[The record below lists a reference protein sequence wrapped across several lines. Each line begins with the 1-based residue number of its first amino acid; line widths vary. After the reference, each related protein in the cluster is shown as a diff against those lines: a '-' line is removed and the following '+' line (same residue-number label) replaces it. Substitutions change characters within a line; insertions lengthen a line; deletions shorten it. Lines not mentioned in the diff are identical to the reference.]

1 MAGKNLLKALI
12 VVIVLALA
20 LQGCSQREVT
30 VTPVTAPVTIS
41 EAPVSAVEALRLD
54 ADPPDVRLLVSGS
67 LPDGCTRLGEVVVE
81 RQNSLFQLTLRANR
95 VSDGDCGSEP
105 VAYERLVRLPV
116 EGLAPGMY
124 SALVN
129 GRLATF
135 QIPAKA
141 AVQLASVET
150 VPQAA
155 VEPTPAE
162 EAAAEPAA
170 LHPVTGSG
178 EQPDCV
184 NKAAY
189 YGEVL
194 TPDGTILDPR
204 AAFVK
209 SWKVRNEGS
218 CHWGEGYQLVF
229 LSGDNLGSA
238 STYPLPE
245 AEPGQIIE
253 IAVPMTAPA
262 APGGYHAEWQFADA
276 SGQTFGMGSAGTY
289 PLTTRVGVRTLVP
302 PPPVDPDCAVERNP
316 EIEAEILRLFNEVR
330 AQHGLPEYTVVEV
343 LSEVARNHSL
353 DMACNNF
360 IEHYGSNGLLY
371 TGRLQAA
378 SVPYQTATENIYSGN
393 GGPGGAFKWWMNSQI
408 HRDAI
413 LASKFTEIGIGY
425 VKRAPNKYQ
434 EYFTVVFIRP

>member
-1 MAGKNLLKALI
+1 MVGKNLYKSLI
-12 VVIVLALA
+12 VLMVFALV
-20 LQGCSQREVT
+20 LQGCSQRVET
-30 VTPVTAPVTIS
+30 ATPVTAPVTIS

-67 LPDGCTRLGEVVVE
+67 LPDSCTRLGEVEME
-81 RQNSLFQLTLRANR
+81 RQNSLFRLTLPASRTAG
-95 VSDGDCGSEP
+95 SDCGEP
-105 VAYERLVRLPV
+105 VAYERLIRLPV
-116 EGLAPGMY
+116 EGLAPGKY
-124 SALVN
+124 SVLIN
-129 GRLATF
+129 GRLSAF
-135 QIPAKA
+135 EIPPKA
-141 AVQLASVET
+141 AVQLASVGT
-150 VPQAA
+150 APQAT
-155 VEPTPAE
+155 ETPSTAE
-162 EAAAEPAA
+162 EAAPEPTAIS
-170 LHPVTGSG
+170 PVTGAV

-184 NKAAY
+184 NKAGFF
-189 YGEVL
+189 GEVL

-204 AAFVK
+204 TEFVK
-209 SWKVRNEGS
+209 SWKVRNEGT
-218 CHWGEGYQLVF
+218 CYWQGYQLVF
-229 LSGDNLGSA
+229 LQGDNLGSA
-238 STYPLPE
+238 SSYPLPE

-253 IAVPMTAPA
+253 IAVPMTAPS
-262 APGGYHAEWQFADA
+262 APGGYHGEWQFADA

-289 PLTTRVGVRTLVP
+289 PLTARVGVRTRVP

-316 EIEAEILRLFNEVR
+316 EIEAEILRMINEAR
-330 AQHGLPEYTVVEV
+330 AQYGLPAYSVVEL

-393 GGPGGAFKWWMNSQI
+393 GGPAGAFKWWMNSQI

-413 LASKFTEIGIGY
+413 LSSKFTEIGIGY